1 MSCTLQRKHITIKRK
16 TASDVSRQY
25 SSSDPVKRSAAAA
38 AVADNQMTIYWLM
51 SSVWWSNLSSNM
63 LFMNLWLLPRLTQ
76 PSNEVKEVRRQQ
88 KWSLQRHSVMLSLCT
103 SSPRLLLNS
112 SSSSPPYCVS
122 HFFKIPVF
130 FPTFLLYLLYLYFCP
145 LNHACLVLSDTNSIC
160 SSFFSRICTNIS
172 MLSSSSITIFTTI
185 WGCSGFC
192 ALCPGSLSSLVT

>member
-112 SSSSPPYCVS
+112 SSSSILCL
-122 HFFKIPVF
+122 
-130 FPTFLLYLLYLYFCP
+130 TFLFSFQLFCCIFFTCPSVHLTMHVLFCP
-145 LNHACLVLSDTNSIC
+145 TQTAS
-160 SSFFSRICTNIS
+160 
-172 MLSSSSITIFTTI
+172 
-185 WGCSGFC
+185 
-192 ALCPGSLSSLVT
+192 AAASSLVSTATSACWVPAASQSLLQSEAAAVSVHCVQDRYLLL